1 MHMKYVKYLSAFL
14 LTAFLVGSC
23 SQEPIVPQAPEPPAP
38 APTPSAGTANFSKFV
53 AIGNSFVAGMQAN
66 ALFNESQANSLAR
79 IMATQLA
86 TVGGSSP
93 DPFDQPDINS
103 VNGFNPIQSVL
114 PSVILG
120 RLVLFDP
127 DGPTGTRTP
136 APFPAKFPGAPAVT
150 CPSAVPAT
158 PALPAPYNTADFP
171 APFAGNK
178 ANLNN
183 FGVPLIYLAQ
193 TLTPATGGPA
203 PPAPNPAYSPF
214 FARFAATPSP
224 DGVNGSRIIT
234 DAKAAA
240 GTFYLVWLGFDDV
253 LLYAATGAANTG
265 PGTPAGT
272 FPMTSSAAFSGQLSV
287 ALNDPA
293 IGLLTGTTFNAV
305 IGNIPDFTSLPY
317 FYTVTWN
324 AITLDATTAAG
335 LTTSLAN
342 SYNAILDGLV
352 PGTITA
358 AERDKR
364 RLTYVAGK
372 NGILLTDEAL
382 TDITANLPAPL
393 QFLARARQAKSTDL
407 FPLTAGSVLG
417 TCNGGDATKIFGIS
431 FPVSDQLAITPEETT
446 LMLTRTAEFNNAIA
460 EAVAAN
466 STRLALADVNK
477 AYKDFVT
484 ARGAVSNGVFI
495 TPSFAPPTGAFSEDG
510 LHPNSRGYAFT
521 ANVFI
526 DAINAKFGSTIPRA
540 NLANYKGTG
549 LPVNP

>member
-1 MHMKYVKYLSAFL
+1 MKYVKYLSAFL

-127 DGPTGTRTP
+127 DGPTGTRTA

-214 FARFAATPSP
+214 FARFAATPSA
-224 DGVNGSRIIT
+224 DGATGSTIVG

-240 GTFYLVWLGFDDV
+240 GTFYMIWLGFDDV
-253 LLYAATGAANTG
+253 LLFAATGAANTG

-272 FPMTSSAAFSGQLSV
+272 FPMTASASFNGQMDAF
-287 ALNDPA
+287 
-293 IGLLTGTTFNAV
+293 IGTLLTGTTFNAV

-317 FYTVTWN
+317 FYTIPWN
-324 AITLDATTAAG
+324 TITLDAVTAAT
-335 LTTSLAN
+335 LTTNLAN
-342 SYNAILDGLV
+342 NYNALLDNLV
-352 PGTITA
+352 TANQITA

-364 RLTYVAGK
+364 RFSFVAGR
-372 NGILLTDEAL
+372 NGVMLSDETLTDL
-382 TDITANLPAPL
+382 TPFMTGPAAGLLPY
-393 QFLARARQAKSTDL
+393 ARARQAKSTDL
-407 FPLTAGSVLG
+407 IPLTAGSVLG
-417 TCNGGDATKIFGIS
+417 TCNGGSPLAIFGVS
-431 FPVSDQLAITPEETT
+431 FPVSDQLAIIPEETAAI
-446 LMLTRTAEFNNAIA
+446 LTRTGEFNAKIA
-460 EAVAAN
+460 AVVAAN

-526 DAINAKFGSTIPRA
+526 DAINAKFNSTIPRA
-540 NLANYKGTG
+540 NLSLYKGTG